1 MRKLRLAFGILLPLL
16 AMWPLWSHADQAYRL
31 GPNDVVRIS
40 VFGQPDLSTVSRL
53 SENGSVTIPFAGE
66 VRLSGMT
73 AREAERKL
81 TQILANKQ
89 IVKSPQ
95 VAVFVEE
102 FESQKV
108 AVVGQVGKP
117 GMYSLTRGSTLLD
130 LISEAGGLSEDAG
143 DVAIIT
149 RKRSTMDNPVTVDL
163 RALLEGATAVPEPKL
178 VDGDRVYVPKM
189 EQFFV
194 YGEVNKPGA
203 YRFEAGMTVM
213 QALSVAGG
221 LTDKATERGMKI
233 HRSKSGVEQVVPAQL
248 TMQIEPNDVIQ
259 VKESLF

>member
-1 MRKLRLAFGILLPLL
+1 MLATRLPVILLTFFAAWALS
-16 AMWPLWSHADQAYRL
+16 ASADQAYRL

-40 VFGQPDLSTVSRL
+40 VYGQPDLGTVSRI
-53 SENGSVTIPFAGE
+53 SENGSVTSPVAGE
-66 VRLSGMT
+66 VKLSGLT

-81 TQILANKQ
+81 ADVLAKKQ

-95 VAVFVEE
+95 VGIFVEE
-102 FESQKV
+102 YQSQRV
-108 AVVGQVGKP
+108 AVVGQVANP
-117 GMYSLTRGSTLLD
+117 GMYSLTRGSSLMD
-130 LISEAGGLSEDAG
+130 LISEAGGLAEDAG

-149 RKRSTMDNPVTVDL
+149 RKRGAREDRVTVDL
-163 RALLEGATAVPEPKL
+163 ASLLQGATQTPEPNI

-203 YRFEAGMTVM
+203 YRFESGMTVM

-221 LTDKATERGMKI
+221 LTDKGTERGMKI
-233 HRSKSGVEQVVPAQL
+233 HRKKSGAEQAVPAHL
-248 TMQIEPNDVIQ
+248 MKEIEPNDVIQ